1 MSTRAT
7 KESPYKVGQQIHI
20 NHLQGE
26 DNRYDDREG
35 IIMKIDGIG
44 QLHGTWGSL
53 AVIPEQDDFHV
64 IDSVK

>member
-26 DNRYDDREG
+26 DNRYDGREG

-53 AVIPEQDDFHV
+53 AVIPQQDDFY
-64 IDSVK
+64 IMDAKK

>member
-7 KESPYKVGQQIHI
+7 KESPYKVGHQIHI

-26 DNRYDDREG
+26 DNRYDGREG
-35 IIMKIDGIG
+35 IIMKIDCIG

-53 AVIPEQDDFHV
+53 AVIPSDDDFYV
-64 IDSVK
+64 ME